1 MKCKGLWKRFF
12 CLCAVPVLISS
23 TMAQAAA
30 GVSNTIQPQRKERA
44 LMQKQNDNLYTQ
56 STPCIVAMN
65 YPRRNIVVADII
77 ATQAPYFADNSGR
90 ADCTLA
96 IQRAVDECYAAGGGT
111 VFLPAGKYLLTAGI
125 TVPGFVTLRGDWQD
139 PDTGTDYGT
148 IIMADVA
155 STADNLPA
163 LFTINGSAGVMGLT
177 VFYPGQDIN
186 HVKPYPFTFYVPG
199 EMLQS
204 IVNCTVING
213 YKGIG
218 ACVDGGV
225 HEMMTV
231 ENVKGTFL
239 HCGAMAYNQS
249 DVGTWKNL
257 TISNRYWAQAGAGLC
272 AAPRESIDAYTRVN
286 TTGFILGDLEWTQF
300 ANIEIADC
308 KYGMHMVKGK
318 RIEFAG
324 SLFDVK
330 IERCD
335 VGVQVDS
342 MDTRWGMIIA
352 KSRINGSKNAIVNNT
367 FGMVKI
373 AGTELSGGRVG
384 GRLVFK
390 DIGEFFDF
398 IKSIFKYGF
407 HANRKYIFDFDSLDT
422 LEVDYDAAP
431 FVPADH
437 LFVVQANKTGQQDA
451 TPAIQ
456 ASLDQAAV
464 SGGVVY
470 LPAGKY
476 RMDGPVTVPA
486 GVELRGA
493 SSVATRDQNANSR
506 GTVILAYHGLNPTNP
521 DRAPA
526 LITLAA
532 NAGVSGVRIF
542 YPENSCVRPGAF
554 GTVQPC
560 AYAVRGTGSGVYAV
574 NVAIAAAYNGVDF
587 RECDNH
593 YIKKLVTCCYSNAI
607 FAGGR
612 GGTIEGCL
620 QNGTVMA
627 RNGLNLPNWIDEG
640 SQMFPYLFDAVTR
653 VQTEYIRLS
662 GAQDQRL
669 YNCFA
674 YGVKSFMVNENST
687 DLLAFNI
694 GADNIGGT
702 MLGTRGGSA
711 TIINMMRWN
720 GTSFTNDDTALTMY
734 NRLTIGDKTE
744 KTVKAVMK
752 TVK

>member
-1 MKCKGLWKRFF
+1 MKCKGLWKRLL
-12 CLCAVPVLISS
+12 CLCAVPVLMSS
-23 TMAQAAA
+23 AVTQVAA
-30 GVSNTIQPQRKERA
+30 GASNTVKPERWESA
-44 LMQKQNDNLYTQ
+44 VMQKQSDNLHAD
-56 STPCIVAMN
+56 STPCIVAVN
-65 YPRRNIVVADII
+65 YPLRDVVVADVI
-77 ATQAPYFADNSGR
+77 ATQTPYLADNTGR
-90 ADCTLA
+90 TDSTAA
-96 IQRAVDECYAAGGGT
+96 IQSALDDCYVAGGGT
-111 VFLPAGKYLLTAGI
+111 VFLPAGKYLLKAGI
-125 TVPGFVTLRGDWQD
+125 TVPSFVTLRGDWQD
-139 PDTGTDYGT
+139 PDTGSDYGT
-148 IIMADVA
+148 IILADVA
-155 STADNLPA
+155 STQDNLPA
-163 LFTINGSAGVMGLT
+163 LFTVSGSAGVMGLT
-177 VFYPGQDIN
+177 VYYPEQDIN
-186 HVKPYPFTFYVPG
+186 NVKPYPFTFYVRG

-239 HCGAMAYNQS
+239 HCGAMAYSQA

-257 TISNRYWAQAGAGLC
+257 TISNRYWAKAGVGLC
-272 AAPRESIDAYTRVN
+272 AAPREAIDAYTRAN
-286 TTGFILGDLEWTQF
+286 ATGLILGDLEWTQF
-300 ANIEIADC
+300 ANIKIADC
-308 KYGMHMVKGK
+308 KYGMHIVKGK

-324 SLFDVK
+324 SLFDVN

-335 VGVQVDS
+335 VGIQVDS
-342 MDTRWGMIIA
+342 IDTRWGMIIA
-352 KSRINGSKNAIVNNT
+352 KSRINGSKSAIINNT
-367 FGMVKI
+367 FGTVKI

-384 GRLVFK
+384 GRFIFRN
-390 DIGEFFDF
+390 IGEFFNF

-407 HANRKYIFDFDSLDT
+407 HANRKYLFDCDALEAF
-422 LEVDYDAAP
+422 EVDYDAAP
-431 FVPADH
+431 SMPVGH
-437 LFVVQANKTGQQDA
+437 LFTVQANKTGEQDA
-451 TPAIQ
+451 APAIQ
-456 ASLDQAAV
+456 AALDQAAQA
-464 SGGVVY
+464 GGVVY

-493 SSVATRDQNANSR
+493 SSVATRDQGGKSR
-506 GTVILAYHGLNPTNP
+506 GTVILAYYGLNPANP
-521 DRAPA
+521 DTDPA

-532 NAGVSGVRIF
+532 NAGVRGMRLF

-554 GTVQPC
+554 GAVQPST
-560 AYAVRGTGSGVYAV
+560 YAVRGTGSGVYAV
-574 NVAIAAAYNGVDF
+574 NVAIVAAYNGVDF
-587 RECDNH
+587 RGCDNH

-612 GGTIEGCL
+612 GGTVEGCL
-620 QNGTVMA
+620 QNGTVLA
-627 RNGLNLPNWIDEG
+627 RNGLNLPNWVDEG

-674 YGVKSFMVNENST
+674 YGVKSFLVNENST

-702 MLGTRGGSA
+702 MLVTLGGSA
-711 TIINMMRWN
+711 TVINMMRWN
-720 GTSFTNDDTALTMY
+720 GISYTNDGTALSMY

-744 KTVKAVMK
+744 KTVK
-752 TVK
+752 